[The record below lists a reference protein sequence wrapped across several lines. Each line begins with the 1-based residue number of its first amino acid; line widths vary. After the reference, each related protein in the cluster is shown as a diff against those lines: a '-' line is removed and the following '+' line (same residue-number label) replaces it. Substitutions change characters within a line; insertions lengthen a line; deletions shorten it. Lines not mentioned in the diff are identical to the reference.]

1 MSDSDNKVL
10 QVKEAIDRGAYESAD
25 VMDDASL
32 DRLQSDLDRTRPAN
46 HVCTCK
52 YCRGDETCDFYGN
65 MEGV

>member
-32 DRLQSDLDRTRPAN
+32 DRALDDATKATPKPMTDAEMDEAMQALCESD
-46 HVCTCK
+46 K
-52 YCRGDETCDFYGN
+52 
-65 MEGV
+65 